1 MPGGTKKW
9 NTTKRADLSAGQKT
23 VGITAARIMEA
34 KKRHRD
40 LADRGYPGRR
50 AVKSFFLRMTKED
63 SYRPESTE
71 ASGTP
76 PKGVATAAQEASGT
90 SPKGV
95 ATAAQEATGTPPKG
109 AATAAPEAT
118 ETLPKDAATAAQ
130 EATETLPKG
139 AATAAQETTETPPK
153 GAATAAQ
160 EATETLPKDA
170 ATAAQEATE
179 TLPKDAAT
187 EKAEDIRLTGREKH
201 METGKIL
208 PRRINLGP
216 RNRPGL
222 SPRHR
227 KQTTP
232 PTAST
237 K

>member
-63 SYRPESTE
+63 SYRPESAE
-71 ASGTP
+71 ASNHT
-76 PKGVATAAQEASGT
+76 KIA
-90 SPKGV
+90 
-95 ATAAQEATGTPPKG
+95 ATGTP
-109 AATAAPEAT
+109 
-118 ETLPKDAATAAQ
+118 PKDAATAAQ
-130 EATETLPKG
+130 EATETPPKD
-139 AATAAQETTETPPK
+139 AATAV
-153 GAATAAQ
+153 Q
-160 EATETLPKDA
+160 EATGTPPKDA
-170 ATAAQEATE
+170 ATAAQEATGTPPKDAATAAPEATE
-179 TLPKDAAT
+179 TPPKDAAT

-201 METGKIL
+201 TGTGKTL
-208 PRRINLGP
+208 PRRINLAPG
-216 RNRPGL
+216 NRPGL

>member
-63 SYRPESTE
+63 SYRPESAE
-71 ASGTP
+71 ASNHTKIAVTGTL
-76 PKGVATAAQEASGT
+76 PKDA
-90 SPKGV
+90 
-95 ATAAQEATGTPPKG
+95 ATAAQEATETPPKDAATAAPEATGTPPKD

-118 ETLPKDAATAAQ
+118 ETLPKDAATAV
-130 EATETLPKG
+130 
-139 AATAAQETTETPPK
+139 
-153 GAATAAQ
+153 Q

-170 ATAAQEATE
+170 ATAAPEATE
-179 TLPKDAAT
+179 TPPKDAATAAPEATGTLPKDAAT

-201 METGKIL
+201 TGTGKTL
-208 PRRINLGP
+208 PRRINLASG
-216 RNRPGL
+216 NRPGL

>member
-76 PKGVATAAQEASGT
+76 PKGVATAAQEAT
-90 SPKGV
+90 ETPPKGA
-95 ATAAQEATGTPPKG
+95 ATAAPETTETPPKG

-130 EATETLPKG
+130 EATETLPK
-139 AATAAQETTETPPK
+139 
-153 GAATAAQ
+153 
-160 EATETLPKDA
+160 DA

-179 TLPKDAAT
+179 TLLKDAATAVQEATEIPPKDAAM

-201 METGKIL
+201 TETGKTL
-208 PRRINLGP
+208 PLRINLVSG
-216 RNRPGL
+216 NRPDL

-237 K
+237 E

>member
-63 SYRPESTE
+63 SYRPESAE
-71 ASGTP
+71 ASNHT
-76 PKGVATAAQEASGT
+76 KIA
-90 SPKGV
+90 
-95 ATAAQEATGTPPKG
+95 ATGTP
-109 AATAAPEAT
+109 
-118 ETLPKDAATAAQ
+118 PKDAATAAQ
-130 EATETLPKG
+130 EATETPPKD
-139 AATAAQETTETPPK
+139 AATAVQEATGTPPK
-153 GAATAAQ
+153 DAATAVQ
-160 EATETLPKDA
+160 EATGTPPKDA
-170 ATAAQEATE
+170 ATAAPEATGTPPKDAATAAPEATE
-179 TLPKDAAT
+179 TPPKDAAT

-201 METGKIL
+201 TGTGKTL
-208 PRRINLGP
+208 PRRINLAPG
-216 RNRPGL
+216 NRPGL